1 MKIELPKDWTQVS
14 LKQFQAIQAM
24 LKDEGDVY
32 QKNTELI
39 SILSGKDIKDIEKI
53 ALKGYT
59 QILKV
64 LEFINEP
71 IENKLTNSFK
81 LNGKKYRVI
90 SDIYKLNGGQYITLQ
105 HLLKDSESV
114 IDNLHQIMA
123 VFAVPYERKWWG
135 WKRGKYD
142 SDQHEEIAEEMLQLP
157 ISIAQPL
164 STFFF
169 ENWKRSVER
178 MLESSE
184 RADERDRE
192 GADQR
197 VETYTS
203 KYGWIATINS
213 LSNNDATKWDYFFDL
228 QLREFLNLISF
239 QKAKQAHDY
248 QVMKQQNG
256 GR

>member
-1 MKIELPKDWTQVS
+1 MKIELPKDWTQVT

-71 IENKLTNSFK
+71 IENKLTNTFK
-81 LNGKKYRVI
+81 LNGKKYKVI
-90 SDIYKLNGGQYITLQ
+90 SDIYKINGGQYITLQ

-114 IDNLHQIMA
+114 IDNLNQIMA

-178 MLESSE
+178 MLASSE
-184 RADERDRE
+184 KQTRE
-192 GADQR
+192 I
-197 VETYTS
+197 E
-203 KYGWIATINS
+203 K
-213 LSNNDATKWDYFFDL
+213 
-228 QLREFLNLISF
+228 ELISEL
-239 QKAKQAHDY
+239 KLIQANTDGSLPSIPSLITMLQSGTISSIFSSGSSSILSHFR
-248 QVMKQQNG
+248 KLNKLTTTK
-256 GR
+256 

>member
-39 SILSGKDIKDIEKI
+39 SILSGKDIKEIEKI

-184 RADERDRE
+184 KQTRE
-192 GADQR
+192 I
-197 VETYTS
+197 E
-203 KYGWIATINS
+203 K
-213 LSNNDATKWDYFFDL
+213 
-228 QLREFLNLISF
+228 ELISELKLIH
-239 QKAKQAHDY
+239 QSTDGSLPSIPSLI
-248 QVMKQQNG
+248 MMLQNG
-256 GR
+256 TISSIFSSGSSSILSHFRKLNKPTTTK

>member
-39 SILSGKDIKDIEKI
+39 SILSGKDIKEIEKI

-123 VFAVPYERKWWG
+123 VFAVPYE
-135 WKRGKYD
+135 
-142 SDQHEEIAEEMLQLP
+142 
-157 ISIAQPL
+157 
-164 STFFF
+164 
-169 ENWKRSVER
+169 
-178 MLESSE
+178 
-184 RADERDRE
+184 
-192 GADQR
+192 
-197 VETYTS
+197 
-203 KYGWIATINS
+203 
-213 LSNNDATKWDYFFDL
+213 
-228 QLREFLNLISF
+228 
-239 QKAKQAHDY
+239 KQ
-248 QVMKQQNG
+248 V
-256 GR
+256 R

>member
-1 MKIELPKDWTQVS
+1 MKIELPKDWTGVT

-71 IENKLTNSFK
+71 IENKLTNTFK
-81 LNGKKYRVI
+81 LNGKKYKVI
-90 SDIYKLNGGQYITLQ
+90 SDIYKINGGQYITLQ

-178 MLESSE
+178 MLASSE
-184 RADERDRE
+184 KQTRE
-192 GADQR
+192 I
-197 VETYTS
+197 E
-203 KYGWIATINS
+203 K
-213 LSNNDATKWDYFFDL
+213 
-228 QLREFLNLISF
+228 ELISEL
-239 QKAKQAHDY
+239 KLIQANTDGSLPSIPSLIT
-248 QVMKQQNG
+248 MLQNG
-256 GR
+256 TISSTFSSGSSSILSHFKRLNKPMTTK

>member
-1 MKIELPKDWTQVS
+1 MKIELPKDWTQVT

-71 IENKLTNSFK
+71 IENKLTNTFK
-81 LNGKKYRVI
+81 LNGKKYKVI
-90 SDIYKLNGGQYITLQ
+90 SDIYKINGGQYITLQ

-114 IDNLHQIMA
+114 IDNLNQIMA

-178 MLESSE
+178 MLASSE
-184 RADERDRE
+184 KQTRE
-192 GADQR
+192 IEKELIKELKLIQANTDGSPPSIPWLITMLQ
-197 VETYTS
+197 S
-203 KYGWIATINS
+203 GTIS
-213 LSNNDATKWDYFFDL
+213 SIFSSGSSSILSHFRKLNKLTTTK
-228 QLREFLNLISF
+228 
-239 QKAKQAHDY
+239 
-248 QVMKQQNG
+248 
-256 GR
+256 

>member
-1 MKIELPKDWTQVS
+1 MKIEIPKDWTQVT

-39 SILSGKDIKDIEKI
+39 SILSGKDIKEVEKI

-59 QILKV
+59 EILKV

-71 IENKLTNSFK
+71 IENKLTNTFK

-105 HLLKDSESV
+105 HLLKDSDSV
-114 IDNLHQIMA
+114 INNLHQIMA
-123 VFAVPYERKWWG
+123 VFAIPYERKWYG
-135 WKRGKYD
+135 WKRGKYN

-169 ENWKRSVER
+169 ENWKRSVEH

-184 RADERDRE
+184 KQTRE
-192 GADQR
+192 IEKELIKELKLIQANTDGSPPSIPYLITMLQNGTISSIWNSGSSSISSLFKR
-197 VETYTS
+197 LNKPTTTS
-203 KYGWIATINS
+203 K
-213 LSNNDATKWDYFFDL
+213 
-228 QLREFLNLISF
+228 
-239 QKAKQAHDY
+239 
-248 QVMKQQNG
+248 
-256 GR
+256 

>member
-32 QKNTELI
+32 QKNSELI
-39 SILSGKDIKDIEKI
+39 SILSGKDIKEVEKI

-59 QILKV
+59 EILKV

-71 IENKLTNSFK
+71 IENKLTNTFK
-81 LNGKKYRVI
+81 LNGKKYKVI
-90 SDIYKLNGGQYITLQ
+90 SDIYKINGGQYITLQ

-123 VFAVPYERKWWG
+123 VFAVPYEKKWWG

-164 STFFF
+164 SSFFF
-169 ENWKRSVER
+169 ANWKRSVEH

-184 RADERDRE
+184 KQTRE
-192 GADQR
+192 I
-197 VETYTS
+197 E
-203 KYGWIATINS
+203 K
-213 LSNNDATKWDYFFDL
+213 
-228 QLREFLNLISF
+228 ELISEL
-239 QKAKQAHDY
+239 KLIQANTDGSLPSIPY
-248 QVMKQQNG
+248 LITMLQNG
-256 GR
+256 TISSIFSSGSSSISSLFKRLNKPTTTK